1 MSELIRTEDLT
12 KTYFMGS
19 VKIEALKSINMRVDS
34 GDFVSI
40 MGSSGSGKSTLMNV
54 LGCLDVP
61 TSGNYFFKG
70 KNISNL
76 KKDDLS
82 FIRNREIGFVFQNFN
97 LLSKTSSLEN
107 VEMPLIYK
115 GVETGK
121 RKELSA
127 RALKL
132 VGLQDRED
140 HIPSQ
145 LSGGQ
150 QQRVAIARAI
160 VNDPGLI
167 LADEPTGNLDTKTS
181 YEIMKIFKKLN
192 QNGRTIIMITHEN
205 DIASFASSKLVIRD
219 GLLTEKESG

>member
-1 MSELIRTEDLT
+1 MSELIRTENLT

-19 VKIEALKSINMRVDS
+19 VKIEALKNINIGIDS

-54 LGCLDVP
+54 LGCLDIP
-61 TSGNYFFKG
+61 TSGSYFFKG

-82 FIRNREIGFVFQNFN
+82 FIRNEEIGFVFQNFN

-115 GVETGK
+115 GVETNK
-121 RKELSA
+121 RKELAESA
-127 RALKL
+127 LRL
-132 VGLQDRED
+132 VGLQDREN

-160 VNDPGLI
+160 VNNPGLI

-181 YEIMKIFKKLN
+181 YEIIKIFEKLN
-192 QNGRTIIMITHEN
+192 QNGKTIIMITHEN
-205 DIASFASSKLVIRD
+205 DIASLASKKLGIRD
-219 GLLTEKESG
+219 CFVIKEDN

>member
-1 MSELIRTEDLT
+1 MSELIHTENLT

-19 VKIEALKSINMRVDS
+19 VSIEALKNINIGIDS

-54 LGCLDVP
+54 LGCLDIP

-70 KNISNL
+70 ENISNL

-82 FIRNREIGFVFQNFN
+82 FIRNKEIGFVFQNFN

-107 VEMPLIYK
+107 VQMPLIYK
-115 GVETGK
+115 GVETDK
-121 RKELSA
+121 RKELA
-127 RALKL
+127 GRALRL
-132 VGLQDRED
+132 VGLQDREN

-181 YEIMKIFKKLN
+181 YEIMKIFEKLN
-192 QNGRTIIMITHEN
+192 QNGKTIIMITHED
-205 DIASFASSKLVIRD
+205 DIASFARNKLVIRD
-219 GLLTEKESG
+219 GLLIKEDN

>member
-1 MSELIRTEDLT
+1 MSELIRTENLT

-19 VKIEALKSINMRVDS
+19 VKIEALKNINIGIDS

-54 LGCLDVP
+54 LGCLDIP
-61 TSGNYFFKG
+61 TSGSYFFKG

-82 FIRNREIGFVFQNFN
+82 FIRNEEIGFVFQNFN

-115 GVETGK
+115 GVETNK
-121 RKELSA
+121 RKELAESA
-127 RALKL
+127 LRL
-132 VGLQDRED
+132 VGLQDREN

-160 VNDPGLI
+160 VNNPGLI

-181 YEIMKIFKKLN
+181 YEIIKIFEKLN
-192 QNGRTIIMITHEN
+192 QNGKTIIMITHEN
-205 DIASFASSKLVIRD
+205 DIASFASKKLVIRD
-219 GLLTEKESG
+219 GFLIKEDN

>member
-1 MSELIRTEDLT
+1 MSELIRTDDLT

-19 VKIEALKSINMRVDS
+19 VKIEALKNINIRVDS

-219 GLLTEKESG
+219 GLLTEKESS

>member
-1 MSELIRTEDLT
+1 MAELIRTEDLT
-12 KTYFMGS
+12 KTYFIGS
-19 VKIEALKSINMRVDS
+19 VKIEALRNINIEISS

-61 TSGNYFFKG
+61 TSGNYFFRE

-76 KKDDLS
+76 EKDDLS
-82 FIRNREIGFVFQNFN
+82 FIRNKEIGFVFQNFN

-107 VEMPLIYK
+107 VEMPLIY
-115 GVETGK
+115 GGLETK
-121 RKELSA
+121 ERKEMAA
-127 RALKL
+127 RALSL
-132 VGLQDRED
+132 VGLEDRGS
-140 HIPSQ
+140 HVPSQ

-181 YEIMKIFKKLN
+181 YEIMKIFEKLN
-192 QNGRTIIMITHEN
+192 QNGKTIVMITHEE
-205 DIASFASSKLVIRD
+205 DIASFAGKRLIIRD
-219 GLLTEKESG
+219 GLIEQSS

>member
-1 MSELIRTEDLT
+1 MSELIRTENLT

-19 VKIEALKSINMRVDS
+19 VKIEALKNINIGIDS

-54 LGCLDVP
+54 LGCLDIP
-61 TSGNYFFKG
+61 TSGSYFFKG

-82 FIRNREIGFVFQNFN
+82 FIRNEEIGFVFQNFN

-115 GVETGK
+115 GVETNK
-121 RKELSA
+121 RKELAESA
-127 RALKL
+127 LRL
-132 VGLQDRED
+132 VGLQDRGN

-160 VNDPGLI
+160 VNNPGLI

-181 YEIMKIFKKLN
+181 YEIIKIFEKLN
-192 QNGRTIIMITHEN
+192 QNGKTIIMITHEN
-205 DIASFASSKLVIRD
+205 DIASFASKKLVIRD
-219 GLLTEKESG
+219 GFLIREDN

>member
-1 MSELIRTEDLT
+1 MSELIRTENLT

-19 VKIEALKSINMRVDS
+19 VKIEALKNINIGIDS

-54 LGCLDVP
+54 LGCLDIP

-82 FIRNREIGFVFQNFN
+82 FIRNKEIGFVFQNFN

-115 GVETGK
+115 GVETNK
-121 RKELSA
+121 RKELAESA
-127 RALKL
+127 LRL
-132 VGLQDRED
+132 VGLQDRGS

-160 VNDPGLI
+160 VNNPGLI

-181 YEIMKIFKKLN
+181 YEIIKIFEKLN
-192 QNGRTIIMITHEN
+192 QNGKTIIMITHED
-205 DIASFASSKLVIRD
+205 DIASFASKKLVIRD
-219 GLLTEKESG
+219 GLLIKEDD

>member
-1 MSELIRTEDLT
+1 MAELIRTENLA
-12 KTYFMGS
+12 KTYFIGS
-19 VKIEALKSINMRVDS
+19 VKIEALKSINIEINS

-54 LGCLDVP
+54 LGCLDIP
-61 TSGNYFFKG
+61 TSGNYFFRE

-82 FIRNREIGFVFQNFN
+82 FIRNKEIGFVFQNFN

-107 VEMPLIYK
+107 VEMPLIY
-115 GVETGK
+115 GGLETK
-121 RKELSA
+121 NRKQLAAEALS
-127 RALKL
+127 L
-132 VGLQDRED
+132 VGLEDRRS
-140 HIPSQ
+140 HVPSQ

-167 LADEPTGNLDTKTS
+167 LADEPTGNLDTRTS
-181 YEIMKIFKKLN
+181 YEIMKIFEKLN
-192 QNGRTIIMITHEN
+192 QNGKTIVMITHEE
-205 DIASFASSKLVIRD
+205 DIASFARNKLTIRD
-219 GLLTEKESG
+219 GLIEESS

>member
-1 MSELIRTEDLT
+1 MSELIRTENLT

-19 VKIEALKSINMRVDS
+19 VKIEALKNINIGIDS

-54 LGCLDVP
+54 LGCLDIP
-61 TSGNYFFKG
+61 TSGSYFFKG

-82 FIRNREIGFVFQNFN
+82 FIRNEEIGFVFQNFN

-115 GVETGK
+115 GVETNK
-121 RKELSA
+121 KKELAESA
-127 RALKL
+127 LRL
-132 VGLQDRED
+132 VGLQDRGN

-160 VNDPGLI
+160 VNNPGLI

-181 YEIMKIFKKLN
+181 YEIIKIFEKLN
-192 QNGRTIIMITHEN
+192 QNGKTIIMITHEN
-205 DIASFASSKLVIRD
+205 DIASFASKKLVIRD
-219 GLLTEKESG
+219 GFLIKEDN

>member
-1 MSELIRTEDLT
+1 MAELIRTENLT
-12 KTYFMGS
+12 KTYFIGS
-19 VKIEALKSINMRVDS
+19 VKIEALRSINIEINS

-61 TSGNYFFKG
+61 TSGNYFFKE

-76 KKDDLS
+76 EKDDLS
-82 FIRNREIGFVFQNFN
+82 FIRNKEIGFVFQNFN

-107 VEMPLIYK
+107 VEMPLIY
-115 GVETGK
+115 GGIETK
-121 RKELSA
+121 NRKEMAAQALS
-127 RALKL
+127 L
-132 VGLQDRED
+132 VGLEDRGS
-140 HIPSQ
+140 HVPSQ

-181 YEIMKIFKKLN
+181 YEIMKIFEKLN
-192 QNGRTIIMITHEN
+192 QNGKTIVMITHEE
-205 DIASFASSKLVIRD
+205 DIASFAGKKLTIRD
-219 GLLTEKESG
+219 GLIEQSN